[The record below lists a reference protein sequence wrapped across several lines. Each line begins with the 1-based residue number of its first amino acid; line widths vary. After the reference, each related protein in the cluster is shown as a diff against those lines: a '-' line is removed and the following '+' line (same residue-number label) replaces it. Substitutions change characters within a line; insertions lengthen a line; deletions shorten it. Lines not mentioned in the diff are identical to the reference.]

1 MWKCGNVEMC
11 FSYFLNLITP
21 EMWKSGNVEITKCVW
36 DAWKGVLGVIFAGYV
51 SLASEPLRAPTP
63 LLSILWP
70 IIDSTLVT
78 FGQISNFRNP
88 NYNFLFL
95 WIDPFLD
102 WIKNTLLFIYSTNI
116 LEGLLTI
123 HMKNCPTPK
132 NPKMCDPILLT
143 LLKIRPHYSHSRREN
158 ATQSSGTSPLASYK
172 EVPLP
177 PGRDN

>member
-1 MWKCGNVEMC
+1 
-11 FSYFLNLITP
+11 
-21 EMWKSGNVEITKCVW
+21 MWKSRNVSGTPGRGGTWVNFCWVCV
-36 DAWKGVLGVIFAGYV
+36 AG
-51 SLASEPLRAPTP
+51 LWASESPY
-63 LLSILWP
+63 P
-70 IIDSTLVT
+70 IIVYSVAYYRPTLVT

-116 LEGLLTI
+116 LEGLLTL